1 MINEGRF
8 IEEEN
13 CKMKDVSDK
22 NYTKEGGIMA
32 DNHELITD
40 INEESFDKDA
50 LIKATIHTMGYA
62 RSGKALVEAV
72 ECGIKYGFKTGELIR
87 NEDKTIGRVQKY

>member
-22 NYTKEGGIMA
+22 NYTKAGGIMA

-40 INEESFDKDA
+40 INEECSVFNHREWRI
-50 LIKATIHTMGYA
+50 L
-62 RSGKALVEAV
+62 
-72 ECGIKYGFKTGELIR
+72 
-87 NEDKTIGRVQKY
+87 

>member
-1 MINEGRF
+1 MVVLLG
-8 IEEEN
+8 
-13 CKMKDVSDK
+13 
-22 NYTKEGGIMA
+22 
-32 DNHELITD
+32 
-40 INEESFDKDA
+40 KDA

-72 ECGIKYGFKTGELIR
+72 ERGIKYGFKTGELIR

>member
-22 NYTKEGGIMA
+22 NYTKAGGIMA
-32 DNHELITD
+32 DNHAVIAVKNIDCPRVLGIIFLLSD
-40 INEESFDKDA
+40 NKKDN
-50 LIKATIHTMGYA
+50 KCCP
-62 RSGKALVEAV
+62 SV
-72 ECGIKYGFKTGELIR
+72 
-87 NEDKTIGRVQKY
+87 